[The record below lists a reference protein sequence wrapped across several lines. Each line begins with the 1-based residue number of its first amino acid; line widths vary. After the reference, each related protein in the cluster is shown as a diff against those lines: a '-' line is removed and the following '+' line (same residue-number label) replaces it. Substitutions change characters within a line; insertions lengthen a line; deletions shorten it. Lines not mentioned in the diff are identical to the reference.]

1 MFEKS
6 QDRLISI
13 LIDTKS
19 NQKKLETKVAQLI
32 LRFSDTIA
40 FSIEFCKEHQESIIY
55 LLDTINLVICRFC
68 ILAIS
73 G

>member
-40 FSIEFCKEHQESIIY
+40 FSIKFCREHQKSIIY